1 MGHRFRR
8 LISAATFFR
17 LAVSIILALVIW
29 GFIVWE
35 TNPEIT
41 REFQSVPVTP
51 TDMPANML
59 ISGGIPPVSVTL
71 KGPQDDM
78 RGIVTS
84 DITATIDLSEVAGPG
99 IGQYNVHVDAPSSVR
114 RVIVEPSSVEV
125 ELDLIVTRTFPVELR
140 EDEPRPAS
148 VTSIEASTEIA
159 SVQGPKALVDQV
171 EAIELPVDLQSRRE
185 SFTEEVPLVPISA
198 SGSVVQDIEVS
209 PATVTLSVTFEST
222 VKNVPVIVVC
232 ACVVDERLEQRALT
246 TAAAIPS
253 TIRLSGPSSALTTIT
268 DIRTVPVDVSQLQE
282 SGWILDVEID
292 TSELPESVT
301 ISDQTVDV
309 WVPVNPTRLELTDIP
324 IESLGLGPGLEAS
337 LTEETVSVVVTGTND
352 ALSEPDSLQVMAI
365 VDLEELGVGTY
376 TVEIEVVVP
385 PEVSYEQV
393 SPATVRV
400 VIQPATTT
408 TNRSSLREDPSGG
421 IR

>member
-171 EAIELPVDLQSRRE
+171 EAIELPVDLQS
-185 SFTEEVPLVPISA
+185 
-198 SGSVVQDIEVS
+198 
-209 PATVTLSVTFEST
+209 
-222 VKNVPVIVVC
+222 
-232 ACVVDERLEQRALT
+232 
-246 TAAAIPS
+246 
-253 TIRLSGPSSALTTIT
+253 
-268 DIRTVPVDVSQLQE
+268 
-282 SGWILDVEID
+282 
-292 TSELPESVT
+292 
-301 ISDQTVDV
+301 
-309 WVPVNPTRLELTDIP
+309 
-324 IESLGLGPGLEAS
+324 
-337 LTEETVSVVVTGTND
+337 
-352 ALSEPDSLQVMAI
+352 
-365 VDLEELGVGTY
+365 
-376 TVEIEVVVP
+376 
-385 PEVSYEQV
+385 
-393 SPATVRV
+393 
-400 VIQPATTT
+400 
-408 TNRSSLREDPSGG
+408 
-421 IR
+421 